1 MSDHALLKPFLV
13 FVNLPSEIDF
23 PAKLLANLPG
33 ALIAPWTEKN
43 VTGLVY
49 EIFYVVTL
57 AVKTIN
63 LSETFLP
70 YDLSPEG
77 IEREA
82 ISTVTGKP

>member
-23 PAKLLANLPG
+23 PAELLIDFPG
-33 ALIAPWTEKN
+33 ILITPRTEKN

-57 AVKTIN
+57 AVKAIN
-63 LSETFLP
+63 LFEAALS
-70 YDLSPEG
+70 YDFSPEDV
-77 IEREA
+77 EREA
-82 ISTVTGKP
+82 VSTVTSKP